1 MKSLDPTSV
10 VRESEFNTAASS
22 AGVSDKIGN
31 SLQKLQNGKQL
42 SEGQRTAFTALAK
55 KFVENRALSYDRL
68 YDDMVRVTDN
78 SKIDRSYLP
87 TRASSILK
95 TQEQNSSVAPT
106 SPAPINYGWNYG
118 GDANSYAGYASTL
131 YNK

>member
-10 VRESEFNTAASS
+10 VRDTEFNTAASS

-31 SLQKLQNGKQL
+31 TLQKLQNGKQL
-42 SEGQRTAFTALAK
+42 SADQRVAFAALAK
-55 KFVENRALSYDRL
+55 SFVENRAKSYDRL

-87 TRASSILK
+87 SRASDVMKSQSENN
-95 TQEQNSSVAPT
+95 TNSSL
-106 SPAPINYGWNYG
+106 SQPATIDY
-118 GDANSYAGYASTL
+118 
-131 YNK
+131 

>member
-31 SLQKLQNGKQL
+31 ALQKLQNGKQL

-78 SKIDRSYLP
+78 SRIDRSYLP
-87 TRASSILK
+87 TRASSVLK
-95 TQEQNSSVAPT
+95 TDTQKSSSAP
-106 SPAPINYGWNYG
+106 SQPVSIDYGWNSNMNN
-118 GDANSYAGYASTL
+118 NSYVGYASTL